1 MSAFACWF
9 AVSRL
14 DTSLKIFIGYWSR
27 ELPAFAMNNDG
38 RNYCVSWDTAT
49 KSNAFD
55 GPWKFGKAVGI
66 LGALLSCFP
75 FFLGIY
81 VICYEATPKT
91 FSFITCT
98 NATMSTLS
106 ILLLAGLGSD
116 ICEAENCRIG
126 PGGILSIVGFFLWL
140 GATVISYKMRAMAL
154 AKSQPVVVERVPR
167 RELLMIEDVDETHND
182 DRPETTKEGGEK
194 KTKKKKKKKS
204 EKAKEDEAA
213 EAP

>member
-1 MSAFACWF
+1 
-9 AVSRL
+9 
-14 DTSLKIFIGYWSR
+14 
-27 ELPAFAMNNDG
+27 
-38 RNYCVSWDTAT
+38 
-49 KSNAFD
+49 
-55 GPWKFGKAVGI
+55 
-66 LGALLSCFP
+66 
-75 FFLGIY
+75 
-81 VICYEATPKT
+81 
-91 FSFITCT
+91 
-98 NATMSTLS
+98 MSTLS

-154 AKSQPVVVERVPR
+154 AKTQPVVVERVPR